1 MSLRGGLLVPP
12 VSLVVVPPIRLVVQ
26 PKTILRPRRTRLGGL
41 LERSDRHGEATR
53 RADSWRASISSSGHT
68 HEAEALAAASE
79 DTIGN
84 GFTIGKRTI
93 AAWAL
98 ERVLVRGYD
107 TLEGTVGWTSGGGE
121 GVCCCCCCC
130 CSRRRGNDHRHE
142 EQEPPTWDRPPYPGT
157 WWHRFACPRPCVSRA
172 VLSLFDSRA
181 SGPLLLLRDRR
192 RRRAARRKPAE
203 RVRALARLRTTTYAV
218 GIPSYVARRRY
229 RSVADSHQ
237 PCAMLLTNG
246 HPVFIPIYLKDQCV
260 YDGYYLLPK

>member
-12 VSLVVVPPIRLVVQ
+12 VSLVVVPPISLVVQ

-41 LERSDRHGEATR
+41 LERSDCHGDATR

-130 CSRRRGNDHRHE
+130 CCSRLMGCAGTATVLVPVLAAHDKAILNNNNYRLDLLNRSPGRSTYSMYKGRH
-142 EQEPPTWDRPPYPGT
+142 QNPKRHPSIDISDLRILI
-157 WWHRFACPRPCVSRA
+157 PRTHIIA
-172 VLSLFDSRA
+172 
-181 SGPLLLLRDRR
+181 LLE
-192 RRRAARRKPAE
+192 KK
-203 RVRALARLRTTTYAV
+203 T
-218 GIPSYVARRRY
+218 
-229 RSVADSHQ
+229 
-237 PCAMLLTNG
+237 
-246 HPVFIPIYLKDQCV
+246 LK
-260 YDGYYLLPK
+260 K